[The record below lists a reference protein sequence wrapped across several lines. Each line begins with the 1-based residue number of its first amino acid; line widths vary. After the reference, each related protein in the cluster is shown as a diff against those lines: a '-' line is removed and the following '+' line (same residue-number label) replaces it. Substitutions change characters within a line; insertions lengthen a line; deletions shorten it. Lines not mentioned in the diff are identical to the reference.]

1 MKNRRSARAR
11 TLPLMFAPLLLGTIV
26 APAGRP
32 VRTVDSERVRGARLS
47 RGRTV
52 NRAK

>member
-26 APAGRP
+26 APAGRRAP
-32 VRTVDSERVRGARLS
+32 IVDSERVRGAPLP